1 MKRILSIDGGG
12 IRGLIP
18 AMICRNIEERTEK
31 PLHETFDL
39 IAGTSTGG
47 IIALGLTRP
56 PTPLSAAE
64 IIDFYKTEGPKIFGN
79 PRGPIAYARGPRY
92 SNTKLKRALEAT
104 FGAVKVANALTN
116 VLIPAYDLKM
126 RQLTLVTR
134 RFAKED
140 SEHDYKMSDVALGT
154 SAAPTYFAPAE
165 VKIETPTEVRTKV
178 LIDGGMIANNPAALA
193 IAEGQNLWPD
203 EEFILVSIG
212 TGRLVDSISYQE
224 ASRYSLI
231 QWVVP
236 VIDCMFDGTAKAT
249 EYYLKTTI
257 SRDSYWRFQP
267 QLRERTSAMDDA
279 SPQALTAMELDTNAY
294 IEQEEPEL
302 NQLESILK
310 RPKTFRAAQRA
321 KLTAEERD
329 RVIESVYALSRDGDE
344 RPHTHALSIL
354 QSSIEARQKYNL
366 TGEQLNLI
374 TNKVCAFRVDGDSA
388 SHLRGIKILDAAFDA
403 QDDNYGINEPLIS
416 ALMRNYLDQGE
427 VTAMHAVDVLGPAGW
442 TSPTTYR
449 YLALQARHYVMK
461 NMSEETWDIDLSE
474 ALARAISR
482 CIEAARE
489 SGLRESATK
498 FDNDELIKWKAAS
511 PRLEYSRTLF
521 WTRKELLSSAGRAV
535 IDIHNAFHI
544 PLFFLETAEDDK
556 TRDLDFIYLAGRRG
570 VIGGFYGLRE
580 KNYKTEAFAP
590 QGYIPPYIPRHRSM
604 ADQYEECLDSD
615 KLMFAADA
623 YHTLRHSTP

>member
-18 AMICRNIEERTEK
+18 AMICRNIEERTER

-47 IIALGLTRP
+47 IIALGLTRS
-56 PTPLSAAE
+56 PTPLSSAQ
-64 IIDFYKTEGPKIFGN
+64 IIDFYKTKGPQIFAK
-79 PRGPIAYARGPRY
+79 PRGRIAYVRGPRY
-92 SNTKLKRALEAT
+92 DNAKLKQALEAT
-104 FGAVKVANALTN
+104 FGAVTVANALTN

-165 VKIETPTEVRTKV
+165 AKNKV
-178 LIDGGMIANNPAALA
+178 LIDGGMIANNPATLA
-193 IAEGQNLWPD
+193 IAEARNLWPD
-203 EEFILVSIG
+203 EEFLLVSIG
-212 TGRLVDSISYQE
+212 TGRLVDSISYE
-224 ASRYSLI
+224 KASRYGLI
-231 QWVVP
+231 QWAAP

-257 SRDSYWRFQP
+257 GSDNYWRFQL

-279 SPQALTAMELDTNAY
+279 SPDALTAIEVDTNAY
-294 IEQEEPEL
+294 IEAEESDLE
-302 NQLESILK
+302 QLESILK
-310 RPKTFRAAQRA
+310 RPNIVRAPQTVR
-321 KLTAEERD
+321 LTAEEID
-329 RVIESVYALSRDGDE
+329 RVIDSACALSRDGDE

-354 QSSIEARQKYNL
+354 QSGVEARRKYNL
-366 TGEQLNLI
+366 TGEQLDLI
-374 TNKVCAFRVDGDSA
+374 VNKVCAFRADGDAA

-403 QDDNYGINEPLIS
+403 HDHNYGINEPLIS
-416 ALMRNYLDQGE
+416 ALMRNYLDQGA
-427 VTAMHAVDVLGPAGW
+427 VTAMHAVDVLGPGGW

-461 NMSEETWDIDLSE
+461 NMSAETWDIYLSE
-474 ALARAISR
+474 TLARAISR
-482 CIEAARE
+482 CIDAAKE
-489 SGLRESATK
+489 SGLPESATK
-498 FDNDELIKWKAAS
+498 FDNDDLIKWSAAP

-521 WTRKELLSSAGRAV
+521 WTRRELLSSAGRAV

-556 TRDLDFIYLAGRRG
+556 ARDLDFIYLAGRRG
-570 VIGGFYGLRE
+570 VIGGFYGHRE
-580 KNYKTEAFAP
+580 NNYRTEAFAER
-590 QGYIPPYIPRHRSM
+590 GHIPPYRSM
-604 ADQYEECLDSD
+604 AEQYEECLASE

-623 YHTLRHSTP
+623 YHALRSYRRLEI